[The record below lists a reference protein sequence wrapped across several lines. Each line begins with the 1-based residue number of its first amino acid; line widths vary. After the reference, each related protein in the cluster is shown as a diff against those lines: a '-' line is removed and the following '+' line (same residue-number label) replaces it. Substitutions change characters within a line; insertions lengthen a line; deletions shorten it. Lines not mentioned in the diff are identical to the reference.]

1 LTINTLKKQGRETGM
16 SKKSTYQPLK
26 QLAVLLAM
34 GLLIFAAVPADAQ
47 GGGGRGGPRLTSEE
61 SEAAW
66 TLEAEG
72 VANDIGASDGE
83 TAKVVAAYIAARTSQ
98 SAAMRE
104 ARQAWRDEGGGGG
117 GRGNFQALREI
128 TTKERDS
135 LQAAL
140 GMIVSADKAAT
151 ATESLGT
158 FNRQWDMMA
167 ITLAAFG
174 LAEEKQNACLTT
186 IANYVVSADKARS
199 EAFANQDFQS
209 FRTISQEQK
218 SALDTLMA
226 KQLSEEQLVTWKEK
240 TARRGFGGGRGGG
253 QRN

>member
-1 LTINTLKKQGRETGM
+1 M
-16 SKKSTYQPLK
+16 
-26 QLAVLLAM
+26 
-34 GLLIFAAVPADAQ
+34 
-47 GGGGRGGPRLTSEE
+47 
-61 SEAAW
+61 
-66 TLEAEG
+66 
-72 VANDIGASDGE
+72 ANDIGASDGE
-83 TAKVVAAYIAARTSQ
+83 IAKVVAAYIAARTSQ
-98 SAAMRE
+98 NAAMRE
-104 ARQAWRDEGGGGG
+104 ARQAWREEGGGGGGG

-140 GMIVSADKAAT
+140 GAIVSADKAAT
-151 ATESLGT
+151 AIESLGT

-167 ITLAAFG
+167 NTLAAFG
-174 LAEEKQNACLTT
+174 LGEEKQNACLTT
-186 IANYVVSADKARS
+186 IADYVVSSDKARS

-226 KQLSEEQLVTWKEK
+226 KQLSEEQLATWKEK

>member
-1 LTINTLKKQGRETGM
+1 M
-16 SKKSTYQPLK
+16 SKKSTYQSLK

-34 GLLIFAAVPADAQ
+34 GLLSFAAVPADAQ
-47 GGGGRGGPRLTSEE
+47 GGRGQGGPRLTPEE
-61 SEAAW
+61 LEAAW

-98 SAAMRE
+98 NAAMRE
-104 ARQAWRDEGGGGG
+104 ARQAWRDEGGGGGGG

-128 TTKERDS
+128 TTKERDA
-135 LQAAL
+135 LQTAL

-167 ITLAAFG
+167 NTLAAFG
-174 LAEEKQNACLTT
+174 LADEKQNACLTL
-186 IANYVVSADKARS
+186 IADYVVSADQARS
-199 EAFANQDFQS
+199 EAFANRDFQS

-226 KQLSEEQLVTWKEK
+226 NQLSEEQLVTWKEN
-240 TARRGFGGGRGGG
+240 TARRGFGGGGGGG